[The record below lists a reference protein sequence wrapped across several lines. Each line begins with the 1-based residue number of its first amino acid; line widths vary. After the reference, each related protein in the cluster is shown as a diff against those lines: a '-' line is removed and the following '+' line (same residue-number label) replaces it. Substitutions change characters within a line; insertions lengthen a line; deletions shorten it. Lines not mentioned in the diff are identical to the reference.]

1 MAKIDTKEWKAF
13 VIGDLFEKLQ
23 LDIRNKNFN
32 KTLDV
37 SEERNEEFNLPLVNA
52 KHGNNG
58 IMYYG
63 REKDFNTAEMTI
75 DIVQNG
81 AIATGDVYAQPQ
93 RTGVL
98 WDAYLIKPR
107 ENIRS
112 PFTLMFLATVLEKSI
127 KDRFCYDDK
136 CVWDKAKQL
145 KVELPVRCDG
155 NPDWAYMNAYMSGV
169 MKTTETCFEMLE
181 QVDENKHK
189 IDTAEWKEFRVG
201 DLFPNIV
208 KPVVLHTRQVVE
220 SAEGIP
226 YVVRTKF
233 DNGIKCR
240 VQPVAGVTPSPAGVI
255 SWGAENATF
264 FYQEEPFLSGR
275 DIYYIDTRTIDPLAC
290 MFLTSCLQTIAHK
303 YPYNFGLFPD
313 LLKTEKIK
321 LPVTAKG
328 TPDWTYMA
336 DCMRSELKRAEA
348 DLDAMKRLA

>member
-1 MAKIDTKEWKAF
+1 MAKIDTREWKIF
-13 VIGDLFEKLQ
+13 KLTDIFNMSNTKSIVQKDIVLNSGDTPYVTAQ
-23 LDIRNKNFN
+23 
-32 KTLDV
+32 
-37 SEERNEEFNLPLVNA
+37 A
-52 KHGNNG
+52 GNNG
-58 IMYYG
+58 VMTYVECPDEWQDDGDCIMIG
-63 REKDFNTAEMTI
+63 GK
-75 DIVQNG
+75 
-81 AIATGDVYAQPQ
+81 
-93 RTGVL
+93 
-98 WDAYLIKPR
+98 
-107 ENIRS
+107 
-112 PFTLMFLATVLEKSI
+112 TLTFS
-127 KDRFCYDDK
+127 YQ
-136 CVWDKAKQL
+136 AKQFCSNDSHNIALYL
-145 KVELPVRCDG
+145 KYKVNVSENCYLFLITALRAALSQKYFWGDSISMKRIRDDALTLPVDRNGDP
-155 NPDWAYMNAYMSGV
+155 NWMYMDFYMSKV
-169 MKTTETCFEMLE
+169 MKTVESCFEMLE
-181 QVDENKHK
+181 QVDESKHK

-240 VQPVAGVTPSPAGVI
+240 VQPVTGVTPSPAGVI

-336 DCMRSELKRAEA
+336 DCMRLELKRAEA
-348 DLDAMKRLA
+348 DLDAMKRLD